1 MLINIIITGA
11 SGSGKTHTAC
21 TLGMETCRQRFK
33 TKYIRLPDLPLE
45 LEMARMQNSYRKIL
59 MKYVGPKL
67 LILDEWLLLKP
78 TEVEQHDILELLHV
92 QRKKSSTI
100 FCSQYHDYG
109 WYDQFSGND
118 SSLAEAILG
127 RIEHAAY

>member
-21 TLGMETCRQRFK
+21 ALGMETCKQRFK